1 LTSPGVPYA
10 LALYADE
17 VDRAELALS
26 VVPAADGAVVHAGGE
41 LDMSTTDQLSDV
53 INGLLR
59 EGHRRIVLDLTNL
72 TFCDSLGLG
81 TLIVLTRAARK
92 QQTSLVLR
100 NPGPFLTRMLDVT
113 GVREG
118 LTIAE
123 A

>member
-1 LTSPGVPYA
+1 
-10 LALYADE
+10 

-26 VVPAADGAVVHAGGE
+26 VVPAPDGAVVHAGGE